1 MRSKTTSA
9 VSAAFLVLV
18 TLALLA
24 VSKVHSSPSSA
35 SSSSAVHPVLL
46 ELFTSEG
53 CSSCPPAD
61 AFLKQM
67 DDAGR
72 VDGIETIAIEEHV
85 DYWDQLGW
93 RDPFS
98 SHRWTERQE
107 QYAEAFRRDGIYT
120 PQFIVNGHSEMS
132 GSSPR
137 KARQDILEAAK
148 ISDADLHLAV
158 VGASQSSAEVLVTAE
173 NIPPEARSPE
183 LWLAISERGLSS
195 DVLRGENQGRNL
207 THAAILRSLTQI
219 RNGAA
224 ANSSGSVETKATVP
238 LDPSWKRGNL
248 RLVVFLQDRKTLH
261 IIGAAASSL
270 PR

>member
-1 MRSKTTSA
+1 MRSKTSSA
-9 VSAAFLVLV
+9 VSAVFLVVL
-18 TLALLA
+18 TLTVLA
-24 VSKVHSSPSSA
+24 VSRVHSSPSSA
-35 SSSSAVHPVLL
+35 SSSSAAHPALV

-67 DDAGR
+67 DDAGQ

-98 SHRWTERQE
+98 SHRWTERQQ
-107 QYAEAFRRDGIYT
+107 QYAEAVRRDGIYT
-120 PQFIVNGHSEMS
+120 PQFIVDGRSEMA

-137 KARQDILEAAK
+137 KARQDIVEASR
-148 ISDADLHLAV
+148 ISNADLRLAV
-158 VGASQSSAEVLVTAE
+158 LGVSQSSAEVLVTVG

-183 LWLAISERGLSS
+183 LWLAITERGLSS

-207 THAAILRSLTQI
+207 THAAILRSLTRI
-219 RNGAA
+219 RNGTAS
-224 ANSSGSVETKATVP
+224 NSSGSVETKASVAFNP
-238 LDPSWKRGNL
+238 AWKRENV